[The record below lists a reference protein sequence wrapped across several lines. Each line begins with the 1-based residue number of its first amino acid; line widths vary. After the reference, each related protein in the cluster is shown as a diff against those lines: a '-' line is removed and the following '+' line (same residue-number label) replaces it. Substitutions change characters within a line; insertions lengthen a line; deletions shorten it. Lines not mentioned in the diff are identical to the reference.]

1 MQDEVIAAAEA
12 ALRAAML
19 AGDVAALDALVEDHL
34 SFTDQA
40 GNRLSK
46 ADDLAAYRSG
56 RLKLETIDLVDP
68 PDIRRWGDC
77 ATVCVTVDLAGFFRR
92 RKLLRPLC
100 LFAGVAR
107 ERWPLARRSRA
118 LLRASGNGLTR
129 PQPRVPR
136 GRLSAKE

>member
-19 AGDVAALDALVEDHL
+19 AGDVAALDALLEDHL

-77 ATVCVTVDLAGFFRR
+77 ATVCVTVDLAGFFDRESFFGR
-92 RKLLRPLC
+92 FAYSRVWHERDGRWRVVLAHCSPLP
-100 LFAGVAR
+100 ATA
-107 ERWPLARRSRA
+107 
-118 LLRASGNGLTR
+118 
-129 PQPRVPR
+129 
-136 GRLSAKE
+136 